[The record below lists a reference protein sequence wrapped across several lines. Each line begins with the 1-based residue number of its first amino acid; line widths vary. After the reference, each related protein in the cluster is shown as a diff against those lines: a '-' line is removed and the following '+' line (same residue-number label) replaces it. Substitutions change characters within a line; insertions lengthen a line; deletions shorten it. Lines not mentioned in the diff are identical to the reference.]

1 VTDQTPPEEPPPPDE
16 PTPPQEPEPA
26 GGPIAAEEPA
36 PSAEP
41 TAAEKPAAPGGRSRR
56 RALAVIVV
64 VAVVAGLAAVAFA
77 ALGSDACPSGGA
89 AVEVRGR
96 RATADELER
105 RTEVLKAL
113 YGVEPPDKADAK
125 RADAFPRDLAK
136 SVAVALI
143 VESEVDKRGL
153 RAADKAVR
161 DALDRYVAERFPEGG
176 RARFVEALGNQGV
189 SEAEVLAE
197 FRRLLETNR
206 LFQAVTEDL
215 EVTDDELAR
224 AFEERKERLARRRMR
239 HLVVADEAQAR
250 AAMARIQ
257 SGEPFAA
264 VATAVSLD
272 AATKETGG
280 DLGSLSAAELAP
292 AFAEAVVTAAVGQP
306 FGPVQ
311 TDLGWHV
318 GLVEE
323 VTPVALDQV
332 RDSLRQQLV
341 GERRLAVWRKYLGQQ
356 IADADACY
364 AARFRP
370 ADPEAPP
377 PDLSELV
384 PNK

>member
-1 VTDQTPPEEPPPPDE
+1 
-16 PTPPQEPEPA
+16 
-26 GGPIAAEEPA
+26 
-36 PSAEP
+36 
-41 TAAEKPAAPGGRSRR
+41 
-56 RALAVIVV
+56 VIVAI
-64 VAVVAGLAAVAFA
+64 AVVVGLAAAAFA
-77 ALGSDACPSGGA
+77 ALGNDECPSGGA
-89 AVEVRGR
+89 AIEVRGK

-113 YGVEPPDKADAK
+113 YGVEPPDESDKE

-136 SVAVALI
+136 SVAVAFI
-143 VESEVDKRGL
+143 VQAEVEKRGL
-153 RAADKAVR
+153 QPADKAAR

-176 RARFVEALGNQGV
+176 RSRFVEAMGNQGV

-206 LFQAVTEDL
+206 LFQAVTES
-215 EVTDDELAR
+215 VTVSDDEVGR
-224 AFEERKERLARRRMR
+224 AFAQRKDRLARRRIR

-250 AAMARIQ
+250 AALARVQ
-257 SGEPFAA
+257 GGEPFAA
-264 VATAVSLD
+264 VARAVSLD
-272 AATKETGG
+272 AATKQAGG
-280 DLGSLSAAELAP
+280 ELGSLAADDLHP
-292 AFAEAVVTAAVGQP
+292 AFADAVVAARTDQP

-323 VTPVALDQV
+323 VTPVTLDQT
-332 RDSLRQQLV
+332 RDSLRQRLV
-341 GERRLAVWRKYLGQQ
+341 GEQRLTAWRKYLGQQ

-377 PDLSELV
+377 PDISDLA
-384 PNK
+384 PKK